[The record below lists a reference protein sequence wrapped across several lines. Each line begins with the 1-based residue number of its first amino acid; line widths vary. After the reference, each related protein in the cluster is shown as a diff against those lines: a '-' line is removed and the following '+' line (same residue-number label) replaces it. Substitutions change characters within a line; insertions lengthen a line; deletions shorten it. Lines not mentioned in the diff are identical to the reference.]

1 MYRQFITKG
10 SKDLVDK
17 AIKLLTIS
25 DTKVTLVTVKVDTS
39 LPIEKKDGDVL
50 LETPTAKRIKVEQK
64 EMEARIEES
73 QVVWA
78 TFSNTRI
85 QLHTEDK
92 LMIEDGCKQTDKH
105 INFAHAILRAQFP
118 QCEGLQN
125 TLLQSRMRWSAGSQ
139 IVQILH
145 IRSDHW
151 VVISSL
157 LTSKN
162 VLSMYDTVFD
172 DIDK

>member
-17 AIKLLTIS
+17 AIKLLAIS
-25 DTKVTLVTVKVDTS
+25 DTKVTPVTVKVDTS

-92 LMIEDGCKQTDKH
+92 LIIEDG
-105 INFAHAILRAQFP
+105 
-118 QCEGLQN
+118 
-125 TLLQSRMRWSAGSQ
+125 
-139 IVQILH
+139 
-145 IRSDHW
+145 
-151 VVISSL
+151 
-157 LTSKN
+157 
-162 VLSMYDTVFD
+162 
-172 DIDK
+172 